1 MNYRKLGKTG
11 FEISEIG
18 YGAWGIG
25 GSIWIGAKDDESQK
39 ALHRTI
45 DLGLNFIDTALAY
58 GDGHSEVLVGEVV
71 RQRSERIYVASKV
84 PPKNMLW
91 PARPGIPLSQAFP
104 YDYVTR
110 CVDRS
115 LKNLKF
121 DTIDLMQFHVWNP
134 DWNESDDW
142 KRAVEDLKRA
152 GKVRH
157 FGISINDYQP
167 DTVLD
172 TLRLGLIDAVQ
183 VIYNIFDPRAQ
194 DNLFPLC
201 RELNIGVIARVPL
214 DEGGLTGRIKPGVRF
229 PDGDFRT
236 RYFKDDRPQQVFDHV
251 SKIEKEVGEGYL
263 PIAELALRFCLS
275 APEVSTVIPGM
286 RSVRNAELNMA
297 VSGKGPLPADVLA
310 KLAKQRWIRD
320 FYVRP
325 G

>member
-1 MNYRKLGKTG
+1 MNYRKLGRTG

-39 ALHRTI
+39 ALHRAI

-58 GDGHSEVLVGEVV
+58 GDGHSEVLVGQVV

-91 PARPGIPLSQAFP
+91 PARPGIPLSQTFP
-104 YDYVTR
+104 YDHVTR

-167 DTVLD
+167 DSVLGN
-172 TLRLGLIDAVQ
+172 LRLGLIDTVQ
-183 VIYNIFDPRAQ
+183 VIYNVFDPRAR
-194 DNLFPLC
+194 DHLFPLC
-201 RELNIGVIARVPL
+201 RELNIGVIVRVPL
-214 DEGGLTGRIKPGVRF
+214 DEGGLTGKITPDTVF
-229 PDGDFRT
+229 PDGDFRN
-236 RYFKDDRPQQVFDHV
+236 RYFKENRKQQVFDRV
-251 SKIEKEVGEGYL
+251 RALQQAAGGEGGSL
-263 PIAELALRFCLS
+263 AELALRFCLS
-275 APEVSTVIPGM
+275 SPEVSTVIPGM
-286 RSVRNAELNMA
+286 RSVQHAEANVG
-297 VSGKGPLPADVLA
+297 VSDKGPLPPDLMA
-310 KLAKQRWIRD
+310 KLDEHRWIRN
-320 FYVRP
+320 FYSR

>member
-1 MNYRKLGKTG
+1 
-11 FEISEIG
+11 
-18 YGAWGIG
+18 
-25 GSIWIGAKDDESQK
+25 
-39 ALHRTI
+39 
-45 DLGLNFIDTALAY
+45 
-58 GDGHSEVLVGEVV
+58 
-71 RQRSERIYVASKV
+71 
-84 PPKNMLW
+84 
-91 PARPGIPLSQAFP
+91 
-104 YDYVTR
+104 
-110 CVDRS
+110 VDRS

-167 DTVLD
+167 DSVLA

-201 RELNIGVIARVPL
+201 RELDIGVIARVPL
-214 DEGGLTGRIKPGVRF
+214 DEGGLTGKIKPGVTF
-229 PDGDFRT
+229 PAGDFRT

-251 SKIEKEVGEGYL
+251 SKIEKAVGEEYL

-297 VSGKGPLPADVLA
+297 VSEKGPLPPQVLA
-310 KLAKQRWIRD
+310 KLDEHRWIRD

>member
-39 ALHRTI
+39 ALHRAI

-58 GDGHSEVLVGEVV
+58 GDGHSEVLVGQVV

-84 PPKNMLW
+84 PPKNLLW
-91 PARPGIPLSQAFP
+91 PARPGIPLSQTFP

-121 DTIDLMQFHVWNP
+121 DAIDLMQFHVWNP

-167 DTVLD
+167 DSVLG

-214 DEGGLTGRIKPGVRF
+214 DEGGLTGKIKPGVTF

-236 RYFKDDRPQQVFDHV
+236 RYFKDDRPQQVLDHV
-251 SKIEKEVGEGYL
+251 SKIEQAVGEQYL

-297 VSGKGPLPADVLA
+297 VSGKGTLPADVLA
-310 KLAKQRWIRD
+310 KLSEHRWLRD

-325 G
+325 A